1 MYKYLMINNIM
12 VNNLLSR
19 CYYIPSSLLHR
30 DTLTTFLKESKY
42 IPYHKRYETLDFYP
56 KPIVS
61 TNILKYY
68 KKNDIPFHERYETI
82 DFIPL
87 EDIPKIS

>member
-42 IPYHKRYETLDFYP
+42 IPYHKR
-56 KPIVS
+56 
-61 TNILKYY
+61 
-68 KKNDIPFHERYETI
+68 
-82 DFIPL
+82 
-87 EDIPKIS
+87 